1 MKGKWIMQNTIYFNT
16 NFLSSD
22 NYIKV
27 VYQIHERGVFGAI
40 YNPKTKKCQTSREI
54 TKLLQKDFNRLIAGR
69 KPNIYTIRI
78 FDDFKEKLFDFSE
91 KIKMQNFSIETIEGL
106 LVCVNNLYRSFMK
119 YIEMDKDFINDKL
132 NYETVKADLSFLR
145 KELQKNLSLTAE
157 KSNVVQGGWTRININ
172 DNSIKA
178 EFLQECLTKIVQN
191 NNDPNGTVYQGYKYR
206 IGYEDEKK
214 YDNMFLEVWID
225 NTDKANNDDIA
236 VKTRKSIVMAKIINA
251 TGLSNLVVG
260 NIYPIFDINNFN
272 SIKYYTIRDNNVKYS
287 ISADRVKEVEVYTEP
302 PTE

>member
-1 MKGKWIMQNTIYFNT
+1 MQNTIYFNT

-54 TKLLQKDFNRLIAGR
+54 TKLSQRDFNRLILGR
-69 KPNIYTIRI
+69 KPNIYTILI
-78 FDDFKEKLFDFSE
+78 FDDFKEELFNFSE
-91 KIKMQNFSIETIEGL
+91 EIKMQNCSIETIEGL
-106 LVCVNNLYRSFMK
+106 RVCVNNLYRSFMK

-132 NYETVKADLSFLR
+132 NYEQVKSDLLILR
-145 KELQKNLSLTAE
+145 EELQKNLSLIAE
-157 KSNVVQGGWTRININ
+157 KSNVVQSGWKRINLN
-172 DNSIKA
+172 DKSIKA
-178 EFLQECLTKIVQN
+178 EFLQECLIKIVQN

-225 NTDKANNDDIA
+225 NTDKANNDDVA

-251 TGLSNLVVG
+251 MGLSNLVAG

-272 SIKYYTIRDNNVKYS
+272 AVKYYTIIDNNVKYS
-287 ISADRVKEVEVYTEP
+287 ISADRVKEVKVYVEP